1 MSALGE
7 YVHLCYS
14 HYRDYG
20 VARINESPK
29 VANYSLNMIERR
41 INSQIQDIKKE
52 TIKELE
58 RRLKLNSQSNLEK
71 EKIEQARLQQKLLDQ
86 VYVLLYQ
93 RLSKI
98 TDIDRLRQKA
108 SGNYWSMD
116 ENKNKV
122 HTFKE
127 AHWASSLSIDQL
139 KKRRSQAK
147 QLYQKIQKLID
158 TISNQKGQ
166 QSLNKLLELEK
177 LYQQYTHLS
186 YDSDDHTLGAIEKAI
201 KEHRYNNTKAQVSG
215 DFGEMIVATLGDKI
229 FKEANQTVAEAIEQ
243 SVKGGQ
249 RTEVLID
256 KSLISDNRGDAI
268 FKQTTKD
275 DTQYY
280 IKPTQNKV
288 DVQIQIADEDILA
301 SVKTYSGKSSHSFR
315 PDLQEVNLFYSIL
328 FLNDYQELQDIG
340 NHWLNIH
347 TTHPG
352 KAYNINN
359 NNQIDEIIK
368 KEVAFQAL
376 SSGNPFKKNVNNA
389 NVFIYINRDTGQVY
403 VKSIKDILF
412 NDFLKISGL
421 DKISKVL
428 LQNHKS
434 NKIEDRITNV
444 LNQLHQQKLS
454 IALNIKFD

>member
-7 YVHLCYS
+7 YIHLYYS

-29 VANYSLNMIERR
+29 IANYSLNMIERR
-41 INSQIQDIKKE
+41 INSQIRDIKKE
-52 TIKELE
+52 TVKELE
-58 RRLKLNSQSNLEK
+58 RRLKLNSQSNLDK
-71 EKIEQARLQQKLLDQ
+71 EKTEQAKLQQKLLNQ
-86 VYVLLYQ
+86 VYALLYQ

-98 TDIDRLRQKA
+98 KDIDRLRQKA
-108 SGNYWSMD
+108 SGDYWSMD

-127 AHWASSLSIDQL
+127 AHWASSLSIDEL
-139 KKRRSQAK
+139 KKRRLQAK

-158 TISNQKGQ
+158 EINNQKEQ

-186 YDSDDHTLGAIEKAI
+186 YDSNDHTLVAIEKAI
-201 KEHRYNNTKAQVSG
+201 KEYRYNNTKEQVSG
-215 DFGEMIVATLGDKI
+215 DFGEMVVAILGDKI
-229 FKEANQTVAEAIEQ
+229 FKEANQTVAEAVEQ
-243 SVKGGQ
+243 SVKGRQ
-249 RTEVLID
+249 RTEVFID
-256 KSLISDNRGDAI
+256 KSLIGDNRGDAI

-275 DTQYY
+275 GTQYY
-280 IKPTQNKV
+280 IKPTQDKV

-301 SVKTYSGKSSHSFR
+301 SVKSYSGKGFHSFR
-315 PDLQEVNLFYSIL
+315 PNLQEVNLFYSIL
-328 FLNDYQELQDIG
+328 FLNDYQGLQDIG

-352 KAYNINN
+352 KAYRINN
-359 NNQIDEIIK
+359 DNQIDKIIK

-376 SSGNPFKKNVNNA
+376 SSGNPFKKNINNA

-403 VKSIKDILF
+403 VKSIKDILL
-412 NDFLKISGL
+412 NDFLKIGGL
-421 DKISKVL
+421 DRISKIL
-428 LQNHKS
+428 LQNRKS

-444 LNQLHQQKLS
+444 LNQLHQQKIS
-454 IALNIKFD
+454 VALNIKLD